1 MTNLDIKI
9 LFISSPGGHFV
20 ELLEIIASLNP
31 DNFAVV
37 VSGISTYDKGDMR
50 ILCAPQADRNLAV
63 FRQFYFAFICLIK
76 ERPRVI
82 ISTGAGIAVPF
93 FIYSRILRIN
103 TIYIE
108 TPTAIYKPTL
118 TCRIVRWF
126 SDRLY
131 VRTEMLQT
139 KIKNSIYLS

>member
-1 MTNLDIKI
+1 MKSLGKKI

-20 ELLEIIASLNP
+20 ELLDILTSLNP

-37 VSGISTYDKGDMR
+37 VSGKSSYDKGDIR
-50 ILCAPQADRNLAV
+50 IIRAPQADRNLAV
-63 FRQFYFAFICLIK
+63 FRQFYFAFVCLIK
-76 ERPRVI
+76 ERPKVI

-93 FIYSRILRIN
+93 FVYSRILRIY
-103 TIYIE
+103 TIYVE
-108 TPTAIYKPTL
+108 TPTAIFKPTF

-131 VRTEMLQT
+131 VRTEMLQS
-139 KIKNSIYLS
+139 KVKNSIYLT